1 MFLALACG
9 GGARLCL
16 SGPTRTGC
24 AQETCGGSSQN
35 TPLQK
40 HRRGVEAGG
49 AVGGLR
55 NAACAC
61 LWTAGFEK
69 RRKKKR
75 DLNKVRLWVCK
86 SELPNSKKKNL
97 HLPGELPDAVSSLT
111 RIYLPGVKI
120 KVQVIFQ
127 DGSGPS
133 FSCVAPCLRHVT
145 VFLPCIYYNSS
156 RQEVPQRDGLIERKS

>member
-1 MFLALACG
+1 MFIRPNPNRLCTGDVRWQQSEHAAAETSARRRGGRG
-9 GGARLCL
+9 GGGDYVMQRAHV
-16 SGPTRTGC
+16 
-24 AQETCGGSSQN
+24 CGR
-35 TPLQK
+35 P
-40 HRRGVEAGG
+40 
-49 AVGGLR
+49 GLK
-55 NAACAC
+55 NE
-61 LWTAGFEK
+61 G
-69 RRKKKR
+69 KKKR
-75 DLNKVRLWVCK
+75 DLNKVRLRVCK

-156 RQEVPQRDGLIERKS
+156 RQEVPQTDGLIKRKS